1 MSLLLNKNNFK
12 EKTKTENG
20 ISSENIEKEIIEE
33 KEQNVS
39 KLTNIKVFNGLVNGE
54 KDVFSKLNKK
64 NTNKNTKNNKDLDS
78 YLNEKNIDLNY
89 ISFGDCDNLFFNDL
103 PKESK
108 KIEKQENNNKSDKE
122 KENYS
127 SYKRDIFNNNNKDNI
142 LNYDNQKKQKNIVE
156 ERLLNKGF
164 QSKNNNKSKD
174 LFNEFIPTK
183 QNMFKKPLV
192 ERNERESKNIF
203 KISDIKKGEAL
214 IITSNDIIFS
224 FPACLLPKGAKLGDT
239 FSLEIK
245 SFENNYKNKEFEE
258 IEQIQK
264 KYAGKY
270 YDKNNNEIK

>member
-54 KDVFSKLNKK
+54 NDVFSKLNKK

-89 ISFGDCDNLFFNDL
+89 ISFGDCDNLFINNL

-183 QNMFKKPLV
+183 QNMFKKSLV

-264 KYAGKY
+264 KYAGKD

>member
-89 ISFGDCDNLFFNDL
+89 ISFGDCDNLFINNL

-174 LFNEFIPTK
+174 LFNEFIPK
-183 QNMFKKPLV
+183 QNMFKKSLV

-214 IITSNDIIFS
+214 IITNNDIIFS

>member
-89 ISFGDCDNLFFNDL
+89 ISFGDCDNLFINNL

-164 QSKNNNKSKD
+164 
-174 LFNEFIPTK
+174 
-183 QNMFKKPLV
+183 
-192 ERNERESKNIF
+192 
-203 KISDIKKGEAL
+203 
-214 IITSNDIIFS
+214 
-224 FPACLLPKGAKLGDT
+224 
-239 FSLEIK
+239 
-245 SFENNYKNKEFEE
+245 
-258 IEQIQK
+258 
-264 KYAGKY
+264 
-270 YDKNNNEIK
+270 

>member
-33 KEQNVS
+33 KVQNVS

-89 ISFGDCDNLFFNDL
+89 ISFGDCDNLFINNL

-174 LFNEFIPTK
+174 LFNEFIPK

-214 IITSNDIIFS
+214 IITNNDIIFS

-264 KYAGKY
+264 KYAGKD

>member
-89 ISFGDCDNLFFNDL
+89 ISFGDCDNLFINNL

-127 SYKRDIFNNNNKDNI
+127 SYKRDIFNNNNKDNL

-183 QNMFKKPLV
+183 QNMFKKPLA

-214 IITSNDIIFS
+214 IITNNDIIFS

>member
-89 ISFGDCDNLFFNDL
+89 ISFGDCDNLFINNL

-174 LFNEFIPTK
+174 LFNEFIPK

-192 ERNERESKNIF
+192 ERNERERKNIF

-214 IITSNDIIFS
+214 IITNNDIIFS

>member
-1 MSLLLNKNNFK
+1 M
-12 EKTKTENG
+12 
-20 ISSENIEKEIIEE
+20 
-33 KEQNVS
+33 
-39 KLTNIKVFNGLVNGE
+39 
-54 KDVFSKLNKK
+54 
-64 NTNKNTKNNKDLDS
+64 
-78 YLNEKNIDLNY
+78 
-89 ISFGDCDNLFFNDL
+89 
-103 PKESK
+103 
-108 KIEKQENNNKSDKE
+108 
-122 KENYS
+122 
-127 SYKRDIFNNNNKDNI
+127 
-142 LNYDNQKKQKNIVE
+142 NYDNQKKQKNIVE

-174 LFNEFIPTK
+174 LFNEFIPK

>member
-1 MSLLLNKNNFK
+1 MSLLLNKNIFK

-89 ISFGDCDNLFFNDL
+89 ISFGDCDNLFINNL

-164 QSKNNNKSKD
+164 QSKNNNKSKN
-174 LFNEFIPTK
+174 LFNEFIPK

-214 IITSNDIIFS
+214 IITNNDIIFS

-264 KYAGKY
+264 KYAGKD
-270 YDKNNNEIK
+270 YDKNNIEIK